1 MPQPPPRK
9 VKVTAA
15 LKNIHSEQVSKIQA
29 KHQQECDLLEDI
41 RTFTRQRSIIEKEY
55 AQALLKLT
63 GQLLKR
69 DFPAMPDLTSED
81 GQEHRTVLAVWR
93 IILEETEKLAKK
105 RLQAADIYME
115 KIAEPV
121 KSLKANKVQ
130 CMKKVLP
137 QLTTIQQE
145 VFQTVMELSKA
156 KKVYSIDENLAHDAC
171 LKAREAEEK
180 LSRKSKSLF
189 QSLASLQKNFAKI
202 NNRKES
208 CEAKSTASRN
218 EYLLSLAAANAHQ
231 GRYYTTDIMDLIEV
245 LDGEIFDRMREYL
258 STYSTTAMELSAEEK
273 SSYENIASQADMITR
288 QFNLQCFLYCNHIF
302 TDIVQYQFEPCHDD
316 KCNKVMKSNP
326 SDQTLDKEARKWATK
341 IAKENKAIKEY
352 HKALKTCQAS
362 EKTSDSSSENNGQDP
377 ETKAEELR
385 QNIRKAETAKMKAEA
400 RIEVLRSSDVNVEEW
415 LSSANPDNLCVEEEE
430 LPRTPSRTSLSS
442 AGLADDNEPTYT
454 NYEDE
459 DDFIDE
465 TFDVSPK
472 DSLGPNGR
480 SGQHKRLVRC
490 KSLYDFHASNPDE
503 LNMQV
508 NEELEIIG
516 DGDGDGWLRAKNSS
530 GQIGYIPENYIER
543 YRDDVS
549 LAGSGCS
556 LESADSLSGA
566 LYPVSASIEHAHSAP
581 SLYTETPRSPP
592 KMSNDLKQEVTSYSS
607 GDMEVQEVT
616 ADGLVIPLE
625 GIWVRAL
632 YDYQGNTDEELSFSE
647 GSLIKLLRKDED
659 GVDDGF
665 WEGEFNGHVGVFP
678 SLVVEELDS
687 GNTSEPYLSPGES
700 IPPDYFPPPPV
711 MVTEATPEAEMPPSS
726 MANGTVFAHTS
737 RRQQSY
743 QHNSIHSKSSVN
755 PSSYESAV

>member
-81 GQEHRTVLAVWR
+81 GQEHRTALAVWR

-115 KIAEPV
+115 QIAEPV
-121 KSLKANKVQ
+121 KPLKANKVQ

-156 KKVYSIDENLAHDAC
+156 KKAYSIDENLAHDAC

-180 LSRKSKSLF
+180 LSRKSTGLF

-202 NNRKES
+202 NIRKES
-208 CEAKSTASRN
+208 CEAKSTSSRN
-218 EYLLSLAAANAHQ
+218 EYLLSLAAANAHHN
-231 GRYYTTDIMDLIEV
+231 RYYTRDVMDLIEV
-245 LDGEIFDRMREYL
+245 LDGEIFDRIREYL

-288 QFNLQCFLYCNHIF
+288 QFNLQCFLYCNRIF
-302 TDIVQYQFEPCHDD
+302 TDTVQYQFEPCHDD
-316 KCNKVMKSNP
+316 KCNKVMKVNP

-352 HKALKTCQAS
+352 QKSLRANQAT
-362 EKTSDSSSENNGQDP
+362 EKTSESSSETNGQDP
-377 ETKAEELR
+377 ETRAEELR
-385 QNIRKAETAKMKAEA
+385 QNIRRAETAKMKAEA
-400 RIEVLRSSDVNVEEW
+400 RIEMLRNSDVNVDEW
-415 LSSANPDNLCVEEEE
+415 LSSANPDNLSVDEED

-454 NYEDE
+454 NYEDD
-459 DDFIDE
+459 DDFIDQ
-465 TFDVSPK
+465 TFDVLSPK
-472 DSLGPNGR
+472 DSLGPNDLP
-480 SGQHKRLVRC
+480 GQHKCLVRC

-503 LNMQV
+503 LNMQM

-566 LYPVSASIEHAHSAP
+566 LYPVSVSMEHAHSAP
-581 SLYTETPRSPP
+581 SLYTESPKSPP
-592 KMSNDLKQEVTSYSS
+592 KISNDLKQEVTSYSS

-616 ADGLVIPLE
+616 TDGLALPLE

-647 GSLIKLLRKDED
+647 GSLIKLIRKDEN

-665 WEGEFNGHVGVFP
+665 WEGEFNGQVGVFP
-678 SLVVEELDS
+678 SLMVEELES
-687 GNTSEPYLSPGES
+687 GDNSELRL
-700 IPPDYFPPPPV
+700 
-711 MVTEATPEAEMPPSS
+711 
-726 MANGTVFAHTS
+726 
-737 RRQQSY
+737 RR
-743 QHNSIHSKSSVN
+743 HLW
-755 PSSYESAV
+755 